1 MSKLD
6 IPGLISLL
14 QSGKTND
21 ALEIATQLVREMPML
36 VTAHVVRA
44 RALESQEEFDE
55 ALSAWRNALDLVP
68 NSPVVRK
75 GLRRTAAKL
84 MNASRRTPAAD
95 DTRGDRGTGSAR
107 ATDRESSSP
116 DLSVETAQTAGR
128 TETGPASFE
137 DLTVDLPPGRERPL
151 PPSAK
156 DDVPGFQSFDSM
168 FDVEPEFE
176 QRLAE
181 DYRRQAQVDPDED
194 RERLRLSD
202 FAESTGPSF
211 EDTGGSSFGD
221 APPEFVLGHDDGGNE
236 EDDLDGLIAE
246 LEDAR
251 IMPSDRAF
259 PQPDLESR
267 IEDVASETLARI
279 YAEQKQFE
287 EAARVYARLADISP
301 DNRQRFLKRASEMK
315 DLAGRS

>member
-1 MSKLD
+1 MNKLD

-55 ALSAWRNALDLVP
+55 ALSAWRHALDLVP

-75 GLRRTAAKL
+75 GLRRTATKL
-84 MNASRRTPAAD
+84 MNASRRAPAAD
-95 DTRGDRGTGSAR
+95 EMREDRGTGGAR
-107 ATDRESSSP
+107 AADRESSSS
-116 DLSVETAQTAGR
+116 DLSVETVLTAES
-128 TETGPASFE
+128 TETGPPAFE
-137 DLTVDLPPGRERPL
+137 DLTVDRPPGRERPV
-151 PPSAK
+151 PPSGK

-181 DYRRQAQVDPDED
+181 DYRRQAQADPDED
-194 RERLRLSD
+194 GTRVRSSD
-202 FAESTGPSF
+202 FAEAAGPSF
-211 EDTGGSSFGD
+211 VDTAGPMFGD
-221 APPEFVLGHDDGGNE
+221 APPEFVLGHDDEE
-236 EDDLDGLIAE
+236 EDDLDELIAE

-251 IMPSDRAF
+251 ITPSDRAF

-301 DNRQRFLKRASEMK
+301 DNRQRFLERASEMK